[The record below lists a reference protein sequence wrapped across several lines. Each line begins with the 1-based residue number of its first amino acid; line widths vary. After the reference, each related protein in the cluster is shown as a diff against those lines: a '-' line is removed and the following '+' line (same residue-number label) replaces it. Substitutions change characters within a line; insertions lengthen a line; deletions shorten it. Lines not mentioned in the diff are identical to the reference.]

1 MKLKTNNPTP
11 DEVIGFTINVL
22 QYPIPDTAD
31 KTSYISSLDISNAML
46 WDMPLEERFV
56 DSVAEPKG
64 RENECAFVFE
74 KTLAG
79 TKLIKTGRPGK
90 SFYELLKKK
99 NPSQAFINSNNKN
112 DTSQILPYHFIIRN
126 NVNTLSQPNYE
137 LNEKVKL
144 LHDMARGLDFQH
156 VDFTGNPSA
165 TITNSNGLLEG
176 ELINALV
183 TRLQQAAG
191 KKSFADKVAKRKKEV
206 GQTFTQSKNYVQR
219 LYDQFPQL
227 VGKSLVVSDGAGQ
240 PVKLATSVGR
250 LDKLITFLED
260 DLLRNLLMGW
270 WWKREHLIERGN
282 CYHLVLFLDGQAV
295 NDAVS
300 THLHQK
306 YGVNPPPELVQNPF
320 DTLIKDIG
328 QKIYGEW
335 LHITD
340 GQGVCWWFTAP
351 IPTKKSLMSE
361 KRNFKPP
368 NSVEALLSFIEH
380 RLKQDLYLRLERD
393 PKIPHFSMGKLPV
406 RVGP

>member
-11 DEVIGFTINVL
+11 DKVIDFTLKAL

-56 DSVAEPKG
+56 DSVAEPKE

-99 NPSQAFINSNNKN
+99 NPSQAFI
-112 DTSQILPYHFIIRN
+112 TYHFII
-126 NVNTLSQPNYE
+126 SQPNYE

-144 LHDMARGLDFQH
+144 LHDIARGLDFQH

-183 TRLQQAAG
+183 YRLQQAAG

-206 GQTFTQSKNYVQR
+206 SQTFTQSKNYVQR
-219 LYDQFPQL
+219 LYDHCPQL
-227 VGKSLVVSDGAGQ
+227 VGKSLVVSDGPGQ

-300 THLHQK
+300 TLLHQK

-320 DTLIKDIG
+320 DTMIKDIG

-351 IPTKKSLMSE
+351 IPTQKSLMSE
-361 KRNFKPP
+361 KRNFEPP